1 MKNIVIADDHPI
13 TLQGIKKYVEDLGY
27 NVMNTYVNG
36 ELALKGI
43 LELKPDL
50 IILDLNMPIM
60 NGLEV
65 LEKVRQLDQKI
76 KIILYT
82 MYQEKVFFERAKSLG
97 VNGYLLK
104 EFALE
109 DLAICIEKIS
119 LNEFWFSPKLNVS
132 MTTNKFDTEITKIN
146 LLSAAERKILSF
158 IGNNLSSKEIAELL
172 FISEK
177 TVEKHRSNI
186 IKKLDLPNEKNILQR
201 FATQNSVVQHIISNG
216 EFKSF

>member
-1 MKNIVIADDHPI
+1 
-13 TLQGIKKYVEDLGY
+13 
-27 NVMNTYVNG
+27 
-36 ELALKGI
+36 
-43 LELKPDL
+43 
-50 IILDLNMPIM
+50 
-60 NGLEV
+60 
-65 LEKVRQLDQKI
+65 
-76 KIILYT
+76 
-82 MYQEKVFFERAKSLG
+82 MYQEKVFFERAKSLS

-216 EFKSF
+216 GFKPF